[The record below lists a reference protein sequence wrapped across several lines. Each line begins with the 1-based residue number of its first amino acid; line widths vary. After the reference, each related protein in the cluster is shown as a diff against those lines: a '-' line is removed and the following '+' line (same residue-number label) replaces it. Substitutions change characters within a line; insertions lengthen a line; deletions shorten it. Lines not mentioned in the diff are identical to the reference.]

1 MDRNQLYLSKQFS
14 HERTSS
20 VGEGSLQ
27 GGDSMVNIVEFEEN
41 VSPTSRGRLLQNHS
55 ILSTPFKHDEPNESK
70 ITNLNFKTKAAYS
83 QSVLA

>member
-41 VSPTSRGRLLQNHS
+41 VSPTSRGRLL
-55 ILSTPFKHDEPNESK
+55 
-70 ITNLNFKTKAAYS
+70 
-83 QSVLA
+83 